1 MALALVA
8 MEVDEVVAHS
18 TRNIE
23 NIDLEDMN
31 DPQLVSEY
39 VNEIYGYMREL
50 EEKQSVRKNYLDK
63 HKVTAGKYINNNH
76 YFWNKV
82 DSNHPNLSF
91 LLIFS
96 GVILPKMRSVLVDW
110 LVEVHQQFS
119 LLQETLFLAV
129 AILDRY

>member
-1 MALALVA
+1 

-63 HKVTAGKYINNNH
+63 HKVTAGKYTHNIIL
-76 YFWNKV
+76 V
-82 DSNHPNLSF
+82 
-91 LLIFS
+91 IFKCTR
-96 GVILPKMRSVLVDW
+96 I
-110 LVEVHQQFS
+110 
-119 LLQETLFLAV
+119 
-129 AILDRY
+129 

>member
-1 MALALVA
+1 

-63 HKVTAGKYINNNH
+63 HKVTAGKYIHNI
-76 YFWNKV
+76 
-82 DSNHPNLSF
+82 
-91 LLIFS
+91 IFTKFE
-96 GVILPKMRSVLVDW
+96 LK
-110 LVEVHQQFS
+110 
-119 LLQETLFLAV
+119 
-129 AILDRY
+129 

>member
-1 MALALVA
+1 

-63 HKVTAGKYINNNH
+63 HKVTAGKYI
-76 YFWNKV
+76 YIKLSLLSLNK
-82 DSNHPNLSF
+82 SRFHKTKFIHFSLSF
-91 LLIFS
+91 
-96 GVILPKMRSVLVDW
+96 RSNT
-110 LVEVHQQFS
+110 S
-119 LLQETLFLAV
+119 KN
-129 AILDRY
+129 AISTC

>member
-1 MALALVA
+1 

-63 HKVTAGKYINNNH
+63 HKVTAGKYI
-76 YFWNKV
+76 YQI
-82 DSNHPNLSF
+82 
-91 LLIFS
+91 IFTKS
-96 GVILPKMRSVLVDW
+96 ELK
-110 LVEVHQQFS
+110 
-119 LLQETLFLAV
+119 
-129 AILDRY
+129 

>member
-1 MALALVA
+1 

-63 HKVTAGKYINNNH
+63 HKVTAGEYIHNI
-76 YFWNKV
+76 
-82 DSNHPNLSF
+82 
-91 LLIFS
+91 IFTKFE
-96 GVILPKMRSVLVDW
+96 PK
-110 LVEVHQQFS
+110 
-119 LLQETLFLAV
+119 
-129 AILDRY
+129 